1 MGSGGSANYSG
12 KDMLTAH
19 TEMNI
24 IPGEYM
30 HVMDDIMLALDK
42 NDISEDSKKEVLA
55 ILWPLKR
62 MIISK

>member
-1 MGSGGSANYSG
+1 
-12 KDMLTAH
+12 MLTAH
-19 TEMNI
+19 TGMNI
-24 IPGEYM
+24 SPGEYM

-55 ILWPLKR
+55 ILWSLKG